1 MTESPESPSAN
12 AFPAKESH
20 LRSVLKSI
28 SWRALGTFDTMVITF
43 IVTRKFSTA
52 ITVGSVEVVT
62 KMILYYLHERAWQ
75 MVPRGAVRRWW
86 RRSR

>member
-1 MTESPESPSAN
+1 
-12 AFPAKESH
+12 
-20 LRSVLKSI
+20 VLKSI